1 MLSSMVM
8 FQVYGISKVPQVPTF
23 FQNQA
28 QDIVLFWVVLKV
40 VQGTGTMLILHL
52 KVSQALPGTPKVN
65 YFPISS
71 SLDFGLRY
79 AIEEMTSGSKRPW
92 FDSYEEYIKDIKGL
106 TKEYSILP
114 EFRISDQMNYYISA
128 SNGNFRAKNTSF
140 LSLDGVGQISRS
152 SDIENT
158 RYNSEFFRNYI
169 NSDIIKT
176 TQIIEDNK
184 SETKL
189 NKIIFKL
196 SGIKKLLP
204 YNGFYPIQRTIQL
217 ASLYGK
223 FVRSCVLGGFLNV
236 GYSKIDA
243 VVGNESELFF
253 SIKTNLSGGI
263 DQLASHQTA
272 LEPIFAPGILY
283 NTIKSG
289 IGVSWPT
296 ITRF

>member
-1 MLSSMVM
+1 M
-8 FQVYGISKVPQVPTF
+8 
-23 FQNQA
+23 
-28 QDIVLFWVVLKV
+28 
-40 VQGTGTMLILHL
+40 
-52 KVSQALPGTPKVN
+52 
-65 YFPISS
+65 
-71 SLDFGLRY
+71 DFGLRY

-114 EFRISDQMNYYISA
+114 EFRISDQMNYYIS
-128 SNGNFRAKNTSF
+128 SSGGNFRAKNTSF

-189 NKIIFKL
+189 NKITFKL

-217 ASLYGK
+217 ASLYEK
-223 FVRSCVLGGFLNV
+223 FVRSCILGGFLNV
-236 GYSKIDA
+236 GYSNRNRTDGLDLLFSVKI
-243 VVGNESELFF
+243 
-253 SIKTNLSGGI
+253 NLSGGI